1 MEILLNEIL
10 NKYLEKYLHKGKR
23 MNKETLMEQIERFV
37 PFNYQEEKDKEII
50 RMFIND
56 FDNIYKREND
66 YAHITASCWVVNKD
80 RTKVLMCYHKIY
92 DSWSWTGGH
101 ADGDE
106 DLIRVA
112 SKELEEETGLKNYK
126 LVCDEFIGL
135 ENLTVDGHIKRGK
148 YVSSH
153 LHLNFTYLFEAD
165 EDEKLIKK
173 EDENEG
179 LKWIPVCDIDKE
191 ISPHE
196 KWILENVYHKYID
209 KIKNMK
215 G

>member
-1 MEILLNEIL
+1 
-10 NKYLEKYLHKGKR
+10 
-23 MNKETLMEQIERFV
+23 MNKKLLMEQVERFV
-37 PFNYQEEKDKEII
+37 PFNYQEEKDRDTIK
-50 RMFIND
+50 MFIND
-56 FDNIYKREND
+56 FDNIYQRENE
-66 YAHITASCWVVNKD
+66 YAHITVSCWIVNKD

-112 SKELEEETGLKNYK
+112 CKELEEETGLKNYK
-126 LVCDEFIGL
+126 LVSEEFLGL
-135 ENLTVDGHIKRGK
+135 EDLTVDGHIKRGK

-165 EDEKLIKK
+165 EEDELTKK
-173 EDENEG
+173 GDENEG
-179 LKWIPVCDIDKE
+179 LKWIPICDIDKE
-191 ISPHE
+191 VSKHE

-209 KIKNMK
+209 KVKSMK